1 MLELELGSDASI
13 AQCVSEVL
21 GRSGR
26 IDVLINNAGVLH
38 LGLAEETTREAVLAV
53 FETNF
58 FGTVRLIHTVLPH
71 MRSLRKGRIIN
82 VGSLAS
88 RVSEPGEAFYS
99 ASKCALAGYTEAL
112 RHEVWPLGI
121 HVSLVEPG
129 VFKTNVLQAALITEP
144 GIQDYDAVRRAAR
157 GTLQNSLRKGG
168 DPQQVARL
176 IWKVTCSRSPRLRY
190 GVGGG
195 AHWVPVLKMLL
206 PQSLFDYLLRRGYG
220 LRPPR

>member
-1 MLELELGSDASI
+1 M
-13 AQCVSEVL
+13 L

-144 GIQDYDAVRRAAR
+144 GIQDYDGLQDDEEQDKPRDGKSQREGCFLGRKWARISRSSCSARRAA
-157 GTLQNSLRKGG
+157 SLKG
-168 DPQQVARL
+168 PR
-176 IWKVTCSRSPRLRY
+176 RS
-190 GVGGG
+190 
-195 AHWVPVLKMLL
+195 LL
-206 PQSLFDYLLRRGYG
+206 PLPRTTRKRGSSRG
-220 LRPPR
+220 SGWGRARSSEIRMPVA